1 MPTQI
6 ADPKTVKSK
15 PHATTEDQ
23 IKEMESEGQAQSN
36 ESVPSAAA
44 DQDIDTAGTEAD
56 PKSVV
61 NATNGHAK
69 AGDRQTSDDTDSDDI
84 VGPTGEHMPAQRHDG
99 VKDSRGA
106 KSAPRKP
113 H

>member
-36 ESVPSAAA
+36 ESIPAAAA

-56 PKSVV
+56 EKSVV
-61 NATNGHAK
+61 NATNGHSK
-69 AGDRQTSDDTDSDDI
+69 DGDLEKSDDTDSDD
-84 VGPTGEHMPAQRHDG
+84 V